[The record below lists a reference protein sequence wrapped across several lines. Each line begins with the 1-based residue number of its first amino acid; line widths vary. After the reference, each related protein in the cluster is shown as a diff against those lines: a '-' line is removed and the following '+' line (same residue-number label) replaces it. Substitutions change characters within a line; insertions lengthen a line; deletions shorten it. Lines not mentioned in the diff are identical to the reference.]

1 MEDKDDPT
9 LSLASSRLEV
19 LEIMR
24 RMGLL
29 TLVTIGV
36 SQAVIQWKTVGW
48 VAAAAYS
55 VFYFGFCGLFLWR
68 ILWRITG
75 VAIEEE
81 RRRAVAKRVEYLKT
95 MRELSELELYAQRER
110 HQKIMDI
117 KKIQE
122 DMDD

>member
-1 MEDKDDPT
+1 MEDEDDFN

-29 TLVTIGV
+29 TLITIGV
-36 SQAVIQWKTVGW
+36 SQVVIQWKTVGW
-48 VAAAAYS
+48 VAAVAYS
-55 VFYFGFCGLFLWR
+55 VFYFAFCGLFLWR